1 MYFDLNYVIEQV
13 GKEKGIPKEIIIET
27 LEEAVLSASKKKFGS
42 HLDLEARYNPE
53 VGEIEIFRFKTVVE
67 DVQDTDMEITMEEAK
82 EHDPE
87 CMVGD
92 SIGIKM
98 DTSTLGRIAAQT
110 AKQVI
115 MQKVRNAESD
125 VIYNEY
131 KDKKGEIVTGIIQRV
146 EKNHYVVNLGKTEAI
161 LSFKEVIP
169 NEVFKRRDRVKGYIL
184 DVEKSQR
191 GCTILLS
198 RTHPGFLVKLFELE
212 VPEIQEGIIKVI
224 GAARE
229 PGERAKISVYSQDPS
244 IDPIGACV
252 GVKGSRVQAVVQEL
266 RGEKIDIIPW
276 SKDAAKFVCN
286 ALAPARVSKVYIN
299 EDEHAMEI
307 IVHDD
312 QLSLAIGKK
321 GQNVRLA
328 SRLTGWK
335 TDIKSETEVE
345 KTSRKVI
352 DDLVERLKINDILA
366 RILFDE
372 YLRDPRDIIR
382 LSPEELNKITSISV
396 EDCARMIENAKIAAV
411 ELEKAEQEAAAAE
424 AAEALAAAEAAQ
436 ALEAAGQEEGTEQAS
451 ATAEQAAETP
461 EPEAEAQ
468 AKQESV

>member
-13 GKEKGIPKEIIIET
+13 GKEKGIPKEIIVET
-27 LEEAVLSASKKKFGS
+27 LEEAVLSASKKKFGN
-42 HLDLEARYNPE
+42 HLELEARYNE
-53 VGEIEIFRFKTVVE
+53 EMGEIEIFRFKTVAEKVE
-67 DVQDTDMEITMEEAK
+67 DPDLEILLEEAK
-82 EHDPE
+82 KVDPE
-87 CMVGD
+87 CMLGD

-98 DTSTLGRIAAQT
+98 DTSQLGRIAAQT

-131 KDKKGEIVTGIIQRV
+131 KDRKGTIVTGLIQRV
-146 EKNHYVVNLGKTEAI
+146 ENNHYVVNLGKTEAV
-161 LSFKEVIP
+161 LPFKEAIP
-169 NEVFKRRDRVKGYIL
+169 NETYKRRDRVKAYVL
-184 DVEKSQR
+184 DVEKDQK

-198 RTHPGFLVKLFELE
+198 RTHPNFLVRLFEVE
-212 VPEIQEGIIKVI
+212 VPEMQEGIIKVI

-229 PGERAKISVYSQDPS
+229 PGERAKISVHSGDAS

-276 SKDAAKFVCN
+276 SKDSAKFACN

-299 EDEHAMEI
+299 EEDTSMEI
-307 IVHDD
+307 VVNDD

-335 TDIKSETEVE
+335 IDIKSEAEVE

-352 DDLVERLKINDILA
+352 DDLMENLKINEILA
-366 RILFDE
+366 RVLFDE
-372 YLRDPRDIIR
+372 YLRDGRDIAR
-382 LSPEELNKITSISV
+382 LAPEELAKVTSISGD
-396 EDCARMIENAKIAAV
+396 DCRAIIDSAKVWAEALERQAAELAAV
-411 ELEKAEQEAAAAE
+411 ESQAE
-424 AAEALAAAEAAQ
+424 AAEEAEKAEAAE
-436 ALEAAGQEEGTEQAS
+436 EAGKTV
-451 ATAEQAAETP
+451 
-461 EPEAEAQ
+461 AQ
-468 AKQESV
+468 APTEG

>member
-13 GKEKGIPKEIIIET
+13 GKEKGIPKEIIVET
-27 LEEAVLSASKKKFGS
+27 LEEAILSASKKKFGN
-42 HLDLEARYNPE
+42 HLDLEARYNYE
-53 VGEIEIFRFKTVVE
+53 LGEIEVFRFKTVVDE
-67 DVQDTDMEITMEEAK
+67 VQDPDMEISVEEAQQQ
-82 EHDPE
+82 DPE
-87 CMVGD
+87 CIVGD

-131 KDKKGEIVTGIIQRV
+131 KDKKGEIVTGVVQRV
-146 EKNHYVVNLGKTEAI
+146 EKNHYVINLGKTEAL

-169 NEVFKRRDRVKGYIL
+169 NELFKRRDRVKGYIL

-212 VPEIQEGIIKVI
+212 VPEIQEGIIKVLS
-224 GAARE
+224 AARE
-229 PGERAKISVYSQDPS
+229 PGERAKIAVYSQDQN
-244 IDPIGACV
+244 IDPVGACV

-276 SKDAAKFVCN
+276 SKDPAKFVCN

-299 EDEHAMEI
+299 EEEHAMEI

-321 GQNVRLA
+321 GQNVRLG

-352 DDLVERLKINDILA
+352 DDLVNMLKINEILA

-372 YLRDPRDIIR
+372 YLRDMRDIAR
-382 LSPEELNKITSISV
+382 LSPEEMNKITSISTD
-396 EDCARMIENAKIAAV
+396 DCARIIESAKQILEEQKASEETQAKSDEGEVQGEATEETGKV
-411 ELEKAEQEAAAAE
+411 ELQPIS
-424 AAEALAAAEAAQ
+424 
-436 ALEAAGQEEGTEQAS
+436 EESAS
-451 ATAEQAAETP
+451 
-461 EPEAEAQ
+461 
-468 AKQESV
+468 KY

>member
-13 GKEKGIPKEIIIET
+13 GKEKGIPKEILVET
-27 LEEAVLSASKKKFGS
+27 LEEAVLSASKKKFGA
-42 HLDLEARYNPE
+42 HLELEARYNE
-53 VGEIEIFRFKTVVE
+53 EMGEIEIFRFKTVTENVE
-67 DVQDTDMEITMEEAK
+67 DPDLQISLDEAK
-82 EHDPE
+82 QQDPE

-92 SIGIKM
+92 SIGVKM
-98 DTSTLGRIAAQT
+98 DTSQLGRIAAQT

-131 KDKKGEIVTGIIQRV
+131 KDRKGTIATGIIQRV
-146 EKNHYVVNLGKTEAI
+146 EKNHYVVNLGKTEAV
-161 LSFKEVIP
+161 LPFKEVIP
-169 NEVFKRRDRVKGYIL
+169 SETFKRRDRVKAYVL
-184 DVEKSQR
+184 DVEKDQK

-198 RTHPGFLVKLFELE
+198 RTHPNFLVRLFEVE
-212 VPEIQEGIIKVI
+212 VPEIQEGIIKVM

-229 PGERAKISVYSQDPS
+229 PGERAKISVYSGDAS

-276 SKDAAKFVCN
+276 SKEAARFACN

-299 EDEHAMEI
+299 EEDTSMEI
-307 IVHDD
+307 VVNDD

-335 TDIKSETEVE
+335 IDIKSEAEVE

-352 DDLVERLKINDILA
+352 DDLMANLKVNEILA
-366 RILFDE
+366 RVLFDE
-372 YLRDPRDIIR
+372 YLRDGRDIAR
-382 LSPEELNKITSISV
+382 LTPEELAKVTSISL
-396 EDCARMIENAKIAAV
+396 EDCRSITEHAKIW
-411 ELEKAEQEAAAAE
+411 
-424 AAEALAAAEAAQ
+424 AEALEKQ
-436 ALEAAGQEEGTEQAS
+436 A
-451 ATAEQAAETP
+451 AEQAAL
-461 EPEAEAQ
+461 EAQ
-468 AKQESV
+468 ATEARAAEAEKAAPEEAPTEG

>member
-13 GKEKGIPKEIIIET
+13 GKEKGIPKEIIVDA

-42 HLDLEARYNPE
+42 HLELEARYNE
-53 VGEIEIFRFKTVVE
+53 ELGEIEIFRFKTVAENVE
-67 DVQDTDMEITMEEAK
+67 DPDMEISLEDAR

-87 CMVGD
+87 CIIGD

-98 DTSTLGRIAAQT
+98 DTSSLGRIAAQT

-115 MQKVRNAESD
+115 TQKVRNAESD

-131 KDKKGEIVTGIIQRV
+131 KDKKSEIVTGIIQRV

-161 LSFKEVIP
+161 LPFKEVIP
-169 NEVFKRRDRVKGYIL
+169 SESYKRRDRVKAYIL
-184 DVEKSQR
+184 DVEKTQK

-198 RTHPGFLVKLFELE
+198 RTHPGFLVKLFEVE
-212 VPEIQEGIIKVI
+212 VPEIQEGIIRVV

-229 PGERAKISVYSQDPS
+229 PGERAKISVYSQEPNV
-244 IDPIGACV
+244 DPIGACV

-276 SKDAAKFVCN
+276 SRDPAKFVCN

-299 EDEHAMEI
+299 EEEHSMEV

-321 GQNVRLA
+321 GQNVRLG
-328 SRLTGWK
+328 SKLTGWK
-335 TDIKSETEVE
+335 TDIKSEAEVE

-352 DDLVERLKINDILA
+352 EELVENLKINEILA

-372 YLRDPRDIIR
+372 YLREARDIVR
-382 LSPEELNKITSISV
+382 LTPEEMNKITSIAI
-396 EDCARMIENAKIAAV
+396 EDCARIIERAKEVQEREA
-411 ELEKAEQEAAAAE
+411 EK
-424 AAEALAAAEAAQ
+424 
-436 ALEAAGQEEGTEQAS
+436 ALEAADTADAGVAVAE
-451 ATAEQAAETP
+451 TAEPTLAEPQGEGPAEP
-461 EPEAEAQ
+461 EPKRAEENA
-468 AKQESV
+468 

>member
-13 GKEKGIPKEIIIET
+13 GKEKGIPKEILIET
-27 LEEAVLSASKKKFGS
+27 LEEAVLSASKKKFGN
-42 HLDLEARYNPE
+42 HLELEARYNE
-53 VGEIEIFRFKTVVE
+53 ELGEIEIFRFKTVTEKVE
-67 DVQDTDMEITMEEAK
+67 DPDLEILLKEAK
-82 EHDPE
+82 EQDPE
-87 CMVGD
+87 CIVGD
-92 SIGIKM
+92 SIGMKM
-98 DTSTLGRIAAQT
+98 DASQLGRIAAQT

-131 KDKKGEIVTGIIQRV
+131 KDRKGTIVTGIIQRV
-146 EKNHYVVNLGKTEAI
+146 EKNHYVVNLGKTEAV
-161 LSFKEVIP
+161 LPFKEAIP
-169 NEVFKRRDRVKGYIL
+169 SESFKRRDRVKAYVL
-184 DVEKSQR
+184 DVEKDQK

-198 RTHPGFLVKLFELE
+198 RTHPSFLVRLFEVE
-212 VPEIQEGIIKVI
+212 VPEIQEGIIKVM

-229 PGERAKISVYSQDPS
+229 PGERAKISVYSGDSS

-276 SKDAAKFVCN
+276 SKDSARFACN

-299 EDEHAMEI
+299 EEDTSMEI
-307 IVHDD
+307 VVNDD

-335 TDIKSETEVE
+335 IDIKSEAEVE

-352 DDLVERLKINDILA
+352 DDLMENLKINEILA
-366 RILFDE
+366 RVLFDE
-372 YLRDPRDIIR
+372 YLRDGRDIAR
-382 LSPEELNKITSISV
+382 LTPEELAKVTSISL
-396 EDCARMIENAKIAAV
+396 EDCRSIIEIAKAW
-411 ELEKAEQEAAAAE
+411 
-424 AAEALAAAEAAQ
+424 AEALEKQ
-436 ALEAAGQEEGTEQAS
+436 A
-451 ATAEQAAETP
+451 AEQAELEAKAK
-461 EPEAEAQ
+461 EAEQ
-468 AKQESV
+468 AEAEKEVTEEAPTEG

>member
-13 GKEKGIPKEIIIET
+13 GKEKGIPKEIIVET
-27 LEEAVLSASKKKFGS
+27 LEEAVLSASKKKFGN

-67 DVQDTDMEITMEEAK
+67 DVEDADMEISMEDAK
-82 EHDPE
+82 EQDPE
-87 CMVGD
+87 CMLGD

-131 KDKKGEIVTGIIQRV
+131 KDKKGELVTGVIQRV

-161 LSFKEVIP
+161 LSFKEVMP
-169 NEVFKRRDRVKGYIL
+169 NESFKRRDRVKGYIL
-184 DVEKSQR
+184 DVEKTQR

-212 VPEIQEGIIKVI
+212 VPEIQEGIIRVV

-229 PGERAKISVYSQDPS
+229 PGERAKISVYSQDAS

-266 RGEKIDIIPW
+266 KGEKIDIIPW

-299 EDEHAMEI
+299 EDEHSMEI
-307 IVHDD
+307 VVHDD

-335 TDIKSETEVE
+335 TDIKSEAEVE

-352 DDLVERLKINDILA
+352 DELVERLQINEILA

-372 YLRDPRDIIR
+372 YLRDVRDVIR

-396 EDCARMIENAKIAAV
+396 EDCASIIARAKTVMAEM
-411 ELEKAEQEAAAAE
+411 ELAEKEKAAE
-424 AAEALAAAEAAQ
+424 VE
-436 ALEAAGQEEGTEQAS
+436 
-451 ATAEQAAETP
+451 EQAAEVEEQAAEAP
-461 EPEAEAQ
+461 EPVEQVRE
-468 AKQESV
+468 ESL

>member
-13 GKEKGIPKEIIIET
+13 GKEKGIPKEIIVET
-27 LEEAVLSASKKKFGS
+27 LEEAVLSASKKKFGN
-42 HLDLEARYNPE
+42 HLELEARYNE
-53 VGEIEIFRFKTVVE
+53 EMGEIEIFRFKTVAEKVE
-67 DVQDTDMEITMEEAK
+67 DPDLEILLDEAIAV
-82 EHDPE
+82 DPE
-87 CMVGD
+87 CIIGD

-98 DTSTLGRIAAQT
+98 DASQLGRIAAQT

-131 KDKKGEIVTGIIQRV
+131 KDRKGTIVTGMIQRV
-146 EKNHYVVNLGKTEAI
+146 EKNHYVVNLGKTEAV
-161 LSFKEVIP
+161 LSFKETIP
-169 NEVFKRRDRVKGYIL
+169 NESFKRRDRVKAYVL
-184 DVEKSQR
+184 DVDKDQK

-198 RTHPGFLVKLFELE
+198 RTHPNFLVRLFEVE

-229 PGERAKISVYSQDPS
+229 PGERAKISVYSGDAS

-276 SKDAAKFVCN
+276 SKDSAKFACN

-299 EDEHAMEI
+299 EEDTSMEI
-307 IVHDD
+307 VVNDD

-335 TDIKSETEVE
+335 IDIKSESEVE

-352 DDLVERLKINDILA
+352 DDLTQNLKINEILA
-366 RILFDE
+366 RVLFDE
-372 YLRDPRDIIR
+372 YLRDARDIAR
-382 LSPEELNKITSISV
+382 LAPEELAKVTSISLD
-396 EDCARMIENAKIAAV
+396 DCRAII
-411 ELEKAEQEAAAAE
+411 EKAKLW
-424 AAEALAAAEAAQ
+424 AEALEKQAAELATLESQ
-436 ALEAAGQEEGTEQAS
+436 AEEAKEPEQAE
-451 ATAEQAAETP
+451 AQAAET
-461 EPEAEAQ
+461 AESVAQ
-468 AKQESV
+468 APTEG

>member
-13 GKEKGIPKEIIIET
+13 GKEKGIPKEIIVET
-27 LEEAVLSASKKKFGS
+27 LEEAILSASKKKFGN
-42 HLDLEARYNPE
+42 HLDLEARYNYE
-53 VGEIEIFRFKTVVE
+53 LGEIEVFRFKTVVDE
-67 DVQDTDMEITMEEAK
+67 VQDPDMEISVEEAQQQ
-82 EHDPE
+82 DPE
-87 CMVGD
+87 CIVGD

-131 KDKKGEIVTGIIQRV
+131 KDKKGEIVTGVVQRV
-146 EKNHYVVNLGKTEAI
+146 EKNHYVINLGKTEAL

-169 NEVFKRRDRVKGYIL
+169 NELFKRRDRVKGYIL

-212 VPEIQEGIIKVI
+212 VPEIQEGIIKVLS
-224 GAARE
+224 AARE
-229 PGERAKISVYSQDPS
+229 PGERAKIAVYSQDQN
-244 IDPIGACV
+244 IDPVGACV

-276 SKDAAKFVCN
+276 SKDPAKFVCN

-299 EDEHAMEI
+299 EEEHAMEI

-321 GQNVRLA
+321 GQNVRLG

-352 DDLVERLKINDILA
+352 DDLVSMLKINEILA

-372 YLRDPRDIIR
+372 YLRDMRDIAR
-382 LSPEELNKITSISV
+382 LSPEEMNKITSISTD
-396 EDCARMIENAKIAAV
+396 DCARIIESAKQILEEQKASEETQAKSDEGEVQGEATEETGKV
-411 ELEKAEQEAAAAE
+411 ELQPIS
-424 AAEALAAAEAAQ
+424 
-436 ALEAAGQEEGTEQAS
+436 EESAS
-451 ATAEQAAETP
+451 
-461 EPEAEAQ
+461 
-468 AKQESV
+468 KY